1 MTNAS
6 HVPPPRALTQ
16 AFADDPRASYQA
28 VRSATSAL
36 TAGLSPEDMQI
47 QSMPD
52 ASPVKWHLAHTA
64 WFFET
69 FVLRPHVPRYRPLDE
84 RYAALFNSY
93 YVSVGPAHPRPSRGL
108 LSRPGLTD
116 VLTFRAHVDDAIDRA
131 LAAGALPPAVLAIVE
146 LGLHHEQQ
154 HQELILTDLLHAF
167 ACNQIAPV
175 YREQPTRPPVATT
188 PLRWLPYDGGVVEIG
203 HDGRGFAFDNEGPRH
218 RAFVQPFALA
228 SRLVTNG
235 EFLAFVEDGGYRRP
249 ELWLSIGY
257 DTVMTHG
264 WDAPAYWRATGDGF
278 EEFTLAGQRP
288 LELAA
293 PVTHVSYFEADA
305 YARWADARL
314 PTEQEWEAA
323 ASMLAV
329 DGNFLEQGRWHPL
342 AADAVQGERAPR
354 LQQMFGDAWEWT
366 RSPYVPYPGFRPLP
380 GTLGEYN
387 GKFMSSQMVLR
398 GGSCITP
405 AASMRATVRNFF
417 APTARWVFSG
427 LRLARDG

>member
-93 YVSVGPAHPRPSRGL
+93 YVSVGPAHPRPSRGV

-131 LAAGALPPAVLAIVE
+131 LAAGTLPPAVLAIVE

-218 RAFVQPFALA
+218 RAFLQPFALA

-257 DTVMTHG
+257 DTVMTHV

-314 PTEQEWEAA
+314 PTEQEWESIAA
-323 ASMLAV
+323 GV
-329 DGNFLEQGRWHPL
+329 PVVGNFVEVGGLHPCPVTDCDTASSL
-342 AADAVQGERAPR
+342 PAQ
-354 LQQMFGDAWEWT
+354 LFGDAWEWT
-366 RSPYVPYPGFRPLP
+366 ASAYGGYPGYRAPA
-380 GTLGEYN
+380 GALGEYN
-387 GKFMSSQMVLR
+387 GKFMCNQFVLR
-398 GGSCITP
+398 GGSCVTP
-405 AASMRATVRNFF
+405 GSHVRPTYRNFF
-417 APTARWVFSG
+417 DPAARWQFSG
-427 LRLARDG
+427 IRLVRDP